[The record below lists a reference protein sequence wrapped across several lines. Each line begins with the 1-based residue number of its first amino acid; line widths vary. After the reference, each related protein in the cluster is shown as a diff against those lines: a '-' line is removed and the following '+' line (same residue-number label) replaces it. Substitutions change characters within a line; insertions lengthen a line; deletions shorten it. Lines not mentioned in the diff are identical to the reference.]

1 MGVLVVMGAILLAM
15 LIVAAVYGIEGF
27 IYWGVG
33 SFICWA
39 FKIPFEFT
47 FVHGIA
53 IAFIIETLKSILRV
67 VIPNRDNDITSLR
80 KLERLLDKYLE

>member
-1 MGVLVVMGAILLAM
+1 MGVLIVIGAILLVM
-15 LIVAAVYGIEGF
+15 LMVAAVYGIEGL
-27 IYWGVG
+27 IYWGIG

-53 IAFIIETLKSILRV
+53 IAFIIEALKSIFRV
-67 VIPNRDNDITSLR
+67 AIPNRDNDATSLR
-80 KLERLLDKYLE
+80 KLERLLDKYLK